1 LLDRLS
7 LATGRSGGEFH
18 TPEAITQLVAAL
30 LDPAPGARILD
41 PCCKTG
47 GFPAAIADRLI
58 AQGKTLDRLTV
69 DISDYSGRSSAL
81 AYLNLRLRGITPRVL
96 PSPTRSLPTGAPD
109 HRYDVVT
116 ANPPFNLR
124 LWDGD
129 GQFDGRWR
137 YGVPPAHNANFAWL
151 QYVVASLDRGGQA
164 VTVMPAGAG
173 FAANARERN
182 IRAAMIDDG
191 VVSAIIALPAG
202 MFTTTGIPVTLWLLQ
217 PPSDDWPHEVLFVD
231 ATDLG
236 SAPERGRRTLDGSDI
251 DKIAQTYRE
260 WRDGRCQAVEGFAI
274 GVPVDEIRAGEY
286 RLNPRAYITP
296 VGTAPDPDTRA
307 RQVADLAER
316 LDQLAKQAARIDRTI
331 QLRLKELSL

>member
-1 LLDRLS
+1 M
-7 LATGRSGGEFH
+7 
-18 TPEAITQLVAAL
+18 
-30 LDPAPGARILD
+30 PGYSTRGV
-41 PCCKTG
+41 G

-58 AQGKTLDRLTV
+58 AQGKALDRLTV
-69 DISDYSGRSSAL
+69 DISDYSGRSGAL

-116 ANPPFNLR
+116 ANPPFNLKH
-124 LWDGD
+124 WDGD
-129 GQFDGRWR
+129 GRFDGRWR

-151 QYVVASLDRGGQA
+151 QYVVASLDRGGRA
-164 VTVMPAGAG
+164 ATIMPAGAG
-173 FAANARERN
+173 FAANARERS

-191 VVSAIIALPAG
+191 VVSAVIALPG
-202 MFTTTGIPVTLWLLQ
+202 QMFTTTAIPVTLWLLQ
-217 PPSDDWPHEVLFVD
+217 PPSSDWPGEVLFVD

-236 SAPERGRRTLDGSDI
+236 STPERGRRTLDGPDI
-251 DKIAQTYRE
+251 DKIAETYRE
-260 WRDGRCQAVEGFAI
+260 WREGQRRAVEGFAI

-286 RLNPRAYITP
+286 QLNPRAHITP
-296 VGTAPDPDTRA
+296 VEAAPDPDTQA

-316 LDQLAKQAARIDRTI
+316 LEQLAEQADRIDRTI